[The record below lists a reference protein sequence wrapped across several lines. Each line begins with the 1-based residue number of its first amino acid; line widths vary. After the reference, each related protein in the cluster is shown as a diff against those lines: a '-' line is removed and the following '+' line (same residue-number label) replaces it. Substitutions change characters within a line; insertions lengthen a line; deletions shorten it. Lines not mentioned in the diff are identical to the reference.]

1 MSDPDGPEAGAV
13 GHLEETTVNLEE
25 VAVDQDMSEVYQMV
39 MLLDIME
46 VI

>member
-1 MSDPDGPEAGAV
+1 MDTTEVVEAVAV
-13 GHLEETTVNLEE
+13 GHQDEETVNLEE
-25 VAVDQDMSEVYQMV
+25 VAVDQDMLEVYQMV

>member
-1 MSDPDGPEAGAV
+1 MDTTEVVEAVAV
-13 GHLEETTVNLEE
+13 GHLEEEMDLLEE